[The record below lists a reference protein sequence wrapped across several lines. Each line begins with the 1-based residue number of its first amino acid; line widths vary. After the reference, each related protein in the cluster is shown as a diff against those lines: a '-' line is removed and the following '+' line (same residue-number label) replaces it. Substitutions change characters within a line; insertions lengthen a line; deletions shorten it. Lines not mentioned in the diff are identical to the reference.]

1 MSVGRRVAGPASV
14 GNTVSWIQLA
24 RAPFRDHVMRGVT
37 AEWEGGSQS
46 PRVVRERGRGRLRA
60 EGRSLNNWQGAL

>member
-1 MSVGRRVAGPASV
+1 MSVGRHVAGPVSV
-14 GNTVSWIQLA
+14 GNTVSCIPLA
-24 RAPFRDHVMRGVT
+24 RAPFQHRVMHSVT
-37 AEWEGGSQS
+37 EEWEGGSQS

>member
-1 MSVGRRVAGPASV
+1 MSVGRHVAGPVSV

-24 RAPFRDHVMRGVT
+24 RAPFRHRVMHSAT

-46 PRVVRERGRGRLRA
+46 PRVMRERGRGRLRA